1 MFLSVFPGQFP
12 ITDEV
17 CRMRHTEWNSAFHLT
32 CTQVLQKVLGGEFG
46 IFFVDN
52 AHFVDSESWSIMWPL
67 LQSVTVLM
75 VMSLAPGRD
84 RAEDIFK
91 AATDS
96 TTSERITCLRL
107 EGLKASDV
115 VRKACQELGVRSI
128 PRELA
133 RFLIQRSSGI
143 PYYCEE
149 LLRSLRCNNMLL
161 LHTGRPKE
169 GEDSWQSLMAKASP
183 AVTAASSPGSGC
195 DGERMCAIRP
205 DVNLETSMLPF
216 ALKEIAL
223 AELDRMDLQKQMVLK
238 FAAIIGPVFT
248 TQQLVHILPISVN
261 QWINPLLDMLV
272 KDNIL
277 KRLENTEEPEDVQ
290 GAPEGPATSGQAGS
304 GVERPSVNTGSRK
317 QQSDVLAFCAPLLW
331 EATYELWPTRERVN
345 IHRQCAA
352 FLEKHAHKCQRC
364 HGGDF
369 VAFHRF
375 GVSSPQKQ
383 GSCQGSADED
393 DWCSWEALVVAGEH
407 LRRARTHPAEGEI
420 LAEGEQTTLRAE
432 DGGECSCQCEAIAE
446 AVLVPLARHYRA
458 MGSTSQALYYVLE
471 CAAAYLHVSNS
482 YMALMKLSEAEALR
496 SSVKKERNAIDRFEE
511 AIFFSLKGEVCSNV
525 GCVKLAKEMS
535 RQALRLLE
543 KRFPR
548 TRAGAFVK
556 SLWEGLK
563 RAPQATGR
571 ASFLPQEARRK
582 KQAWLVQR
590 SRCLSLLEDL
600 YSQEGTSGGQRFSRL
615 AALMKANTDSKMHS
629 YQAADS
635 HIGQALN

>member
-1 MFLSVFPGQFP
+1 MLKRLPRHHPLSQLPQARVPG
-12 ITDEV
+12 V
-17 CRMRHTEWNSAFHLT
+17 
-32 CTQVLQKVLGGEFG
+32 
-46 IFFVDN
+46 
-52 AHFVDSESWSIMWPL
+52 
-67 LQSVTVLM
+67 
-75 VMSLAPGRD
+75 
-84 RAEDIFK
+84 
-91 AATDS
+91 
-96 TTSERITCLRL
+96 
-107 EGLKASDV
+107 
-115 VRKACQELGVRSI
+115 
-128 PRELA
+128 
-133 RFLIQRSSGI
+133 
-143 PYYCEE
+143 
-149 LLRSLRCNNMLL
+149 
-161 LHTGRPKE
+161 
-169 GEDSWQSLMAKASP
+169 
-183 AVTAASSPGSGC
+183 

-277 KRLENTEEPEDVQ
+277 KRLKNTEEPEDVQ

-331 EATYELWPTRERVN
+331 EATYELWPTRERG
-345 IHRQCAA
+345 QWAA
-352 FLEKHAHKCQRC
+352 LPK
-364 HGGDF
+364 
-369 VAFHRF
+369 
-375 GVSSPQKQ
+375 
-383 GSCQGSADED
+383 
-393 DWCSWEALVVAGEH
+393 
-407 LRRARTHPAEGEI
+407 
-420 LAEGEQTTLRAE
+420 
-432 DGGECSCQCEAIAE
+432 
-446 AVLVPLARHYRA
+446 
-458 MGSTSQALYYVLE
+458 ALYYVLE

-590 SRCLSLLEDL
+590 SRCLALLEDL

-615 AALMKANTDSKMHS
+615 AAP
-629 YQAADS
+629 
-635 HIGQALN
+635 